1 MRSSVT
7 QSIRGDA
14 RGKRRKMRT
23 SPEGRMEKGLGKKKK
38 KKANEKTEL
47 GRGDEHSVQRSLSE
61 KK

>member
-23 SPEGRMEKGLGKKKK
+23 SPEGRVEKGLRKKK